1 MRSQCD
7 LVIKMNI
14 WIFVPLMAGESGG
27 QKRLRELRNARNVN
41 RFFVEIG
48 TLATL
53 SREQFIARR
62 IVTNPRNHLLISFET
77 HRYTEH
83 GISVGEIRGAIERVD
98 VPAEFA
104 AGVAQPLF
112 FAQNIVRRPDL
123 TNALPDQRL

>member
-27 QKRLRELRNARNVN
+27 QKRLRELRNARHVN
-41 RFFVEIG
+41 WLLVEIRA
-48 TLATL
+48 LAAL

-62 IVTNPRNHLLISFET
+62 IVTNPRNHLFISFQT
-77 HRYTEH
+77 HRYAEH
-83 GISVGEIRGAIERVD
+83 GISVSKICSAIERVD

-104 AGVAQPLF
+104 PGIAESLL

-123 TNALPDQRL
+123 TNPLPDQRL